1 MMTNRQKVLL
11 LMRDGSARTIPEVSK
26 AIGVPQSTLSD
37 LFNRL
42 VKRKILIRRGKVK
55 TPTYNGVNTY
65 QLIVPYEEAVKPYKR
80 EPKGVQAE
88 ILNLTASEP
97 MAAFEIAELTEYTE
111 SQISQACIRLC
122 RYGDLR
128 VVERKKGP
136 RGYLVTVYEPKV
148 VTSFAMFRRLG
159 KTNVMGVWQ

>member
-1 MMTNRQKVLL
+1 MTNRQKVLL

-65 QLIVPYEEAVKPYKR
+65 QLIVPYEEAIK
-80 EPKGVQAE
+80 EPKGVREE
-88 ILNLTASEP
+88 IMKLTDYRP
-97 MAAFEIAELTEYTE
+97 MAAFEIAKLTEYTE
-111 SQISQACIRLC
+111 RQIAQACTELC
-122 RYGDLR
+122 RQGDLEA
-128 VVERKKGP
+128 VEKKKGP